1 MLPVNQLTDPPGAAV
16 AVPAIAASERL
27 CDRLRLQAV
36 RTPDEPACVVL
47 DRAGQ
52 ETSRTTYGELD
63 LRARAAAAALQR
75 RAEPGERALLAFPAG
90 VDFLAGLFGCAYA
103 GIIAVPVPYPGE
115 GARIGA
121 ARLTGIVADA
131 TASLALTT
139 EEIAGRPGEYGLDGV
154 HPIAV
159 AQVPPGL
166 AAEFSDP
173 GPRPGIPAFLQ
184 YTSGS
189 TSEPKGAQIS
199 HRNALASLADIA
211 TTIPLDVPDDE
222 TLCCV
227 SWLPLFHDMGLAQAL
242 MPIIRGG
249 LIVLAAPMSFLLKP
263 ASWLTAI
270 TRYRAQM
277 STAPNFAYDL
287 CARLV
292 TDEQKR
298 GIDLSCW
305 RFALNGSEP
314 VRSDTLDRFARAFAG
329 CGFDPAAYVPC
340 YGMAEST
347 FYVSGSRESAGA
359 VTVSVP
365 ALEREAVARPPAAGE
380 PGRQVVS
387 CGPVAAAIDARIVD
401 PATGE
406 ERPPGRVGEIW
417 VAGGNVAGGYWRR
430 PDERFE
436 ARLADGS
443 ASSYLRTGDLGFR
456 RGGELYVLGRRDDVI
471 VLDGRNHY
479 PQDIELT
486 VQHSHDA
493 LAAGR
498 VAAFGYQCDGRTAV
512 AVVAETATRVRAA
525 VPGTPPV
532 PGQLGRA
539 EVMQRI
545 KAAVSAEHQIRVSQ
559 VVLLR
564 PAGLPRT
571 TSGKVRRARCR
582 ELFLAGELKTW

>member
-1 MLPVNQLTDPPGAAV
+1 MTPVDQLAGPSGSAAAV
-16 AVPAIAASERL
+16 SAIAASERL
-27 CDRLRLQAV
+27 CDLLRLHAE
-36 RTPDEPACVVL
+36 RIPGESACVVL

-63 LRARAAAAALQR
+63 LRARAVAATLQR
-75 RAEPGERALLAFPAG
+75 RAEPGERALLATTVG

-103 GIIAVPVPYPGE
+103 GIIAVPVPCPGQ
-115 GARIGA
+115 GARIGV

-131 TASLALTT
+131 TASLVLTT
-139 EEIAGRPGEYGLDGV
+139 EEIAARPAEYGLDGV
-154 HPIAV
+154 HPIAL
-159 AQVPPGL
+159 AQVPPAL

-173 GPRPGIPAFLQ
+173 GPQPGTAAFLQ

-189 TSEPKGAQIS
+189 TSEPKGARIS
-199 HRNALASLADIA
+199 HRNALASLADVVTA
-211 TTIPLDVPDDE
+211 LPLDVPGGE
-222 TLCCV
+222 KLRSV

-242 MPIIRGG
+242 VPMTRGG
-249 LIVLAAPMSFLLKP
+249 LIVLAAPTSFLLKP
-263 ASWLTAI
+263 AFWLTAI
-270 TRYRAQM
+270 TRYRAHL

-298 GIDLSCW
+298 DIDLSSW

-314 VRSDTLDRFARAFAG
+314 VRADTLDRFARAFAG
-329 CGFDPAAYVPC
+329 CGFDPASYVPC

-347 FYVSGSRESAGA
+347 FFVSGTRGAAAA

-365 ALEREAVARPPAAGE
+365 ALEREAVARPPVAGE

-387 CGPVAAAIDARIVD
+387 CGPAAPAVDARIVD
-401 PATGE
+401 PATCE
-406 ERPPGRVGEIW
+406 ECPPGRVGEIW
-417 VAGGNVAGGYWRR
+417 VAGDNVAGGYWQRR
-430 PDERFE
+430 DERFG
-436 ARLADGS
+436 ARLAGGP
-443 ASSYLRTGDLGFR
+443 ASSFLRTGDMGFR
-456 RGGELYVLGRRDDVI
+456 RNGELYVLGRRDDVI

-486 VQHSHDA
+486 AQRSHDA
-493 LAAGR
+493 LAPGR
-498 VAAFGYQCDGRTAV
+498 LAAFGYQSGGQTAV
-512 AVVAETATRVRAA
+512 AVVAETATRVRVA
-525 VPGTPPV
+525 VRGAPPA
-532 PGQLGRA
+532 PGQADPA
-539 EVMQRI
+539 EIIQRI
-545 KAAVSAEHQIRVSQ
+545 RAAVSAEHQIRVDQ

-582 ELFLAGELKTW
+582 ELLLAGHLKTW